1 MHIADVCVIVYLLL
15 DVKVGSSVG
24 HICREAIF
32 VFKGKERSES
42 DKKIGVNWGDSFL
55 AEKLPVTV
63 WEGTGI
69 LQMFKCTCR

>member
-42 DKKIGVNWGDSFL
+42 DKKL
-55 AEKLPVTV
+55 E
-63 WEGTGI
+63 
-69 LQMFKCTCR
+69 